1 MGSNTLGDRR
11 WTTGDDTPEVSCQS
25 TSWPGS
31 KGGGMWGNREDK
43 VDKRNKMRE
52 KEQRQKKLQWW
63 KILN

>member
-1 MGSNTLGDRR
+1 
-11 WTTGDDTPEVSCQS
+11 
-25 TSWPGS
+25 
-31 KGGGMWGNREDK
+31 MWGNREDK